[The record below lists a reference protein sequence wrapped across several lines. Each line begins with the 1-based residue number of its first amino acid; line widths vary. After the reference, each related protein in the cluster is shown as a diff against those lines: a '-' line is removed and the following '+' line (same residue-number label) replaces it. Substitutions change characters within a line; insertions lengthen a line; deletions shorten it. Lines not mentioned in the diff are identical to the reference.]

1 LAHNT
6 TERKGLTDKEAESRL
21 AAEGYNELPTA
32 KKRNVLHI
40 ALEVAK
46 EPMFI
51 LLIACGTIY
60 LILGDFQEA
69 MMLLGFVFVIMG
81 ITFYQERKTER
92 AIEAL
97 RDLSSPRALV
107 IRGGEYKKIAGRDV
121 VREDLVIVSEGDR
134 VPADAVVIESDHLT
148 VDESLLTGESVPVR
162 KVLWDGAMQKA
173 PPGGDDLPFIYSG
186 TLVVQGQC
194 IAKVLSTGINT
205 EIGKIGKALQSVE
218 IEGTPLQKETGRI
231 VRSFAL
237 LGLVMCIIVIVGYGL
252 TRGDWL
258 EGFLAGI
265 TLAMALLPEEFP
277 VVLTI
282 FLALGAWRISQRN
295 VLTRRIPAIET
306 LGSAS
311 VLCVDKT
318 GTLTQNRM
326 TVTALYNGKEHL
338 ETKCEDPL
346 PEDFHEVI
354 EFGSLASKPEPF
366 DPMEKALRQH
376 HDVCLSNTEHVH
388 LDWTLVHE
396 YPLSRGLLAMS
407 QVWSSPNGVDYVI
420 AAKGAPEAIADL
432 CHFNEAQNAA
442 LFDEIGHMANDG
454 LRVLGIAKASFKKTD
469 LPGHQHDFVFNFVG
483 LVGFVDP
490 VRPTVANA
498 VKECYSAGIRVVMI
512 TGDYPATAQCI
523 AREIGLRNP
532 EKVITGPEL
541 LQMEVSELQ
550 ERVKDANIFARVV
563 PEQKLLIV
571 NALKLN
577 GEVVA
582 MTGDGVNDAPA
593 LKSAHIGIAMGN
605 RGTDVAR
612 ESAAL
617 VLLDD
622 AFDSIVSA
630 VRLGRR
636 IYDNIRK
643 SMSYIISVHI
653 PIAGI
658 SVIPILMGWPLILL
672 PMHIVFLE
680 LIIDPTC
687 SVVFEAEKE
696 EKNVM
701 SRSPRN
707 QKERMF
713 NKRTIALCVLQ
724 GLIILA
730 FMSVILFS
738 RLSGNPYVA
747 DTPAHVAYE
756 DYTRTLMFASL
767 VVANLGLIMSNR
779 TWSQNVIASLRTKN
793 TAFWGVCIFAFTFL
807 ASVIYV
813 PFLRELFHF
822 EVLNLGQ
829 IGICAV
835 VGVGCVTL
843 FEILKAAL
851 VKEGQFQ

>member
-1 LAHNT
+1 LAHDT
-6 TERKGLTDKEAESRL
+6 TERKGLSEKEAQSRL

-40 ALEVAK
+40 ALEVAR

-107 IRGGEYKKIAGRDV
+107 IRDGEYKKIAGREV

-134 VPADAVVIESDHLT
+134 VPADAVVVESDHLT
-148 VDESLLTGESVPVR
+148 ADESLLTGESVPVR
-162 KVLWDGAMQKA
+162 KVLWDGVMQKA

-237 LGLVMCIIVIVGYGL
+237 LGLVMCLVVIIGYGL

-258 EGFLAGI
+258 DGFLAGI

-366 DPMEKALRQH
+366 DPMEKALRHH

-388 LDWTLVHE
+388 LDWKLVHE

-407 QVWSSPNGVDYVI
+407 QVWSSPDGVNYVI

-432 CHFNEAQNAA
+432 CHFDDVQNTA
-442 LFDEIGHMANDG
+442 LTNEIGHMANDG

-469 LPGHQHDFVFNFVG
+469 LPGHQHDFIFKFVG

-490 VRPTVANA
+490 VRPSVANA

-541 LQMEVSELQ
+541 LQMAEAELQ

-687 SVVFEAEKE
+687 SIVFEAEKE

-730 FMSVILFS
+730 LMFVILFTC
-738 RLSGNPYVA
+738 LSANYG
-747 DTPAHVAYE
+747 E

-767 VVANLGLIMSNR
+767 VVANIGLIMSNR
-779 TWSQNVIASLRTKN
+779 TWSQNVISSLRTKN
-793 TAFWGVCIFAFTFL
+793 TAFWGVCVFASTFL
-807 ASVIYV
+807 LSVIYV
-813 PFLRELFHF
+813 PFLRDLFHF
-822 EVLNLGQ
+822 DVLSLGQ

>member
-1 LAHNT
+1 LANGK
-6 TERKGLTDKEAESRL
+6 TERKGLTDAEAQARL
-21 AAEGYNELPTA
+21 ATEGYNELPTA
-32 KKRNVLHI
+32 KKRNILHI
-40 ALEVAK
+40 ALDVVK

-107 IRGGEYKKIAGRDV
+107 IRDGEYKKIAGRDV

-134 VPADAVVIESDHLT
+134 VPADAVILESDHLT

-162 KVLWDGAMQKA
+162 KTLWDGTTERA

-186 TLVVQGQC
+186 TLIVQGQC
-194 IAKVLSTGINT
+194 IAKVLSTGVKT
-205 EIGKIGKALQSVE
+205 ELGKIGTALQSVE
-218 IEGTPLQKETGRI
+218 MEGTPLQKETGRI
-231 VRSFAL
+231 VRNFAI
-237 LGLVMCIIVIVGYGL
+237 LGLFMCLIVIIGYGM

-306 LGSAS
+306 LGSAT

-318 GTLTQNRM
+318 GTLTLNKM
-326 TVTALYNGKEHL
+326 TVGALFSQGEHIDVGN
-338 ETKCEDPL
+338 EGPL
-346 PEDFHEVI
+346 PEKFHEAA
-354 EFGSLASKPEPF
+354 EFGCLASKPEPF
-366 DPMEKALRQH
+366 DPMEKALRQFA
-376 HDVCLSNTEHVH
+376 LTSLANTEHVH
-388 LDWTLVHE
+388 DDWKLEHE
-396 YPLSRGLLAMS
+396 YPLSRELLAMS
-407 QVWSSPNGVDYVI
+407 QVWSSPNGVDYEI
-420 AAKGAPEAIADL
+420 ASKGAPEAIADL
-432 CHFNEAQNAA
+432 CHFDEKQTDA
-442 LFDEIGHMANDG
+442 LSNEIGRMAEDG

-469 LPGHQHDFVFNFVG
+469 LPGHQHDFDFKFLG
-483 LVGFVDP
+483 LVGFMDP
-490 VRPTVANA
+490 VRPSVAGA
-498 VKECYSAGIRVVMI
+498 VKECYDAGIRVVMI

-532 EKVITGPEL
+532 EKVITGPDL
-541 LQMEVSELQ
+541 TKMEESELR

-571 NALKLN
+571 NALKAN

-636 IYDNIRK
+636 IYDNIKK

-658 SVIPILMGWPLILL
+658 SVLPILMGWPLILM
-672 PMHIVFLE
+672 PVHIVFLE

-687 SVVFEAEKE
+687 SIVFEAEKE

-701 SRSPRN
+701 ARPPR
-707 QKERMF
+707 KPDERMF
-713 NKRTIALCVLQ
+713 NRRTIALCILQ
-724 GLIILA
+724 GIIILTIM
-730 FMSVILFS
+730 FSILYMNLVTG
-738 RLSGNPYVA
+738 RDEN
-747 DTPAHVAYE
+747 H
-756 DYTRTLMFASL
+756 TRTLMFACL
-767 VVANLGLIMSNR
+767 VIANLGLIVSNR
-779 TWSQNVIASLRTKN
+779 TWSQNVIASLKSKN
-793 TAFWGVCIFAFTFL
+793 TALWGVVAFAFTFL
-807 ASVIYV
+807 TCAIYI
-813 PFLRELFHF
+813 PALRDLFSF
-822 EVLNLGQ
+822 TALSLQ
-829 IGICAV
+829 DICICAT
-835 VGVGCVTL
+835 VGVVSL
-843 FEILKAAL
+843 AMFEIVKAILMRGARTQ
-851 VKEGQFQ
+851 G